1 MMRAV
6 NSTRICANNGVPL
19 SDIHPFSA
27 HGVAN
32 QAHLRLLAT
41 TDLHANIL
49 AYDYY
54 ADRPSAG
61 LGLAQAAPL
70 ITRLRDQAANA
81 LLFDNG
87 DFLQG
92 NPLADYVAFGRG
104 PSPGGTHPVVAAM
117 NTLGYDAGTLGNH
130 DFNFGLEFL
139 DRALAGANFPVVS
152 ANVAT
157 QQGQTARD
165 DRTYLPPYVLL
176 DRVLIDGTGRSHT
189 ICIGVIGFVP
199 PQIMTWDHRHL
210 EGRVT
215 ARDILAAARDYV
227 PQMKDQGADIII
239 ALSHSGI
246 GDDAEDRLL
255 ENASTPLAGIDGIDA
270 VVAGHSHLVFPG
282 DHHRGLAGV
291 DAEAGTLMGKP
302 AVMASFGGTRVGVID
317 LMLNRADD
325 TWRIK
330 AFQSAAH
337 RTATAKVGRPLADAG
352 SAEAKAEAAVLRAV
366 HSDHQA
372 TLSYI
377 RRPIGHTDV
386 ALVSYFAFVGIDA
399 GLRVVAEAQR
409 REVKRLLQDTAHAD
423 LPLLSSVAPFR
434 SGGRGGPGAY
444 TDIPAGEI
452 ALRNVADLYIYG
464 DDLRAVRVT
473 GVELR
478 GWLERSASIFAHITQ
493 GQENQPL
500 MNPRIPGYLFDVIYG
515 VEYTID
521 ATQPPRFDANGRDVC
536 PETRR
541 IASVRWRG
549 RQVLDDD
556 EFLVATNSYR
566 AGGSGNFPGAG
577 ADNVVLSATE
587 AHRQV
592 ISQYIRDESPLAP
605 DPFGPWDFVR
615 LPGTRAY
622 FDTGPGAGQYLDQ
635 VKNSRVRPVGSS
647 TLGFDRYLIDFE
659 KKLPPRKG
667 CEGNAGGPQR

>member
-176 DRVLIDGTGRSHT
+176 DRVLIDGAGRSHT

-386 ALVSYFAFVGIDA
+386 PLVSYFAFAGIDA

-464 DDLRAVRVT
+464 DLRAVRVT

-478 GWLERSASIFAHITQ
+478 GWLERSASIFAQITQ
-493 GQENQPL
+493 GQEVQPL

-515 VEYTID
+515 VKYTID
-521 ATQPPRFDANGRDVC
+521 PTQPPRFDANGRDVC

-541 IASVRWRG
+541 IASVAG
-549 RQVLDDD
+549 
-556 EFLVATNSYR
+556 
-566 AGGSGNFPGAG
+566 AGGRFWTTMNFWLRPTAIAPAEAAFSGRRCRQCGAERE
-577 ADNVVLSATE
+577 E

-605 DPFGPWDFVR
+605 VVR
-615 LPGTRAY
+615 TREY
-622 FDTGPGAGQYLDQ
+622 RGIC
-635 VKNSRVRPVGSS
+635 S
-647 TLGFDRYLIDFE
+647 T
-659 KKLPPRKG
+659 
-667 CEGNAGGPQR
+667 